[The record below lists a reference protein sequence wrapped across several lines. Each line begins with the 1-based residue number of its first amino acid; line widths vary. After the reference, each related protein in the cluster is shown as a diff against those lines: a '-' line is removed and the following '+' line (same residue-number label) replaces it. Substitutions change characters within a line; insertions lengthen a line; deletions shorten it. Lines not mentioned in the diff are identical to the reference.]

1 MLFTPSMTWSF
12 HHHLHQISEAKMGYR
27 IKPSPGLLIILCSVP
42 NIFCLCP
49 LKCSCS
55 MKNRNVDCSGKS
67 LTALPHGLQDNI
79 THLNL
84 SYNYFSNLDHQLTH
98 FTNLRALDLSHN
110 LFKSLPSHLPRSLW
124 EVYATQ
130 NNITVLHKL
139 DTAYQWN
146 LKVLDVSMNS
156 LQRTVF
162 INNTLISLQLLN
174 LSHNQLWTVP
184 TNMPSNVLT
193 IDLSHN
199 SITQILPGTLVRM
212 PNLQALY
219 LHNNRFTYIPNN
231 AFDQMVYVKEITLHN
246 NPWSCKDT
254 QNMEYLTKWV
264 AARDMLDPCANDTK
278 EQTTKLLLTSYEAT
292 ENITTD
298 DIPLLTTAHSHF
310 LEVQE
315 IKLYKKVQFSEALP
329 TTPLITTEHIMLAST
344 EDSQFTDEGSAD
356 GMIHL
361 DFNNFG
367 KEIENFM
374 SSNEVEEMEVN
385 RPTVSTQNTDKEI
398 SHVILSTHDEAP
410 HNGPEMAMP
419 STTVSLEIQG
429 TTVKLNYI
437 PSSAAPQAAFPKIP
451 FLLLP
456 LPLRIVYGMM

>member
-1 MLFTPSMTWSF
+1 
-12 HHHLHQISEAKMGYR
+12 MGYQA
-27 IKPSPGLLIILCSVP
+27 KPSPGLLIILCSVP

-55 MKNRNVDCSGKS
+55 MKNRNVDCSGRS
-67 LTALPHGLQDNI
+67 LTTLPHGLQENI

-84 SYNYFSNLDHQLTH
+84 SCNYLSNLDHQLTQ
-98 FTNLRALDLSHN
+98 FTNLRTLDLSYN
-110 LFKSLPSHLPRSLW
+110 LLKSLPSHLPRSLW
-124 EVYATQ
+124 EVYATH
-130 NNITVLHKL
+130 NNITMLHKL

-146 LKVLDVSMNS
+146 LKVLDVSKNS

-193 IDLSHN
+193 IDLSYN
-199 SITQILPGTLVRM
+199 SLTQILPGTLVRM
-212 PNLQALY
+212 SDLQVLH

-231 AFDQMVYVKEITLHN
+231 AFDQLVHVREITLHN

-254 QNMEYLTKWV
+254 SNMDYLIKWV
-264 AARDMLDPCANDTK
+264 AARKMINPCDNDTK
-278 EQTTKLLLTSYEAT
+278 EQTVEIMLTPYEAT
-292 ENITTD
+292 NTVTTE
-298 DIPLLTTAHSHF
+298 DIPLLTTNHSHF

-315 IKLYKKVQFSEALP
+315 RKLYKKVQLTETLP
-329 TTPLITTEHIMLAST
+329 TTAFITTEHLLLAST

-367 KEIENFM
+367 KEIDNFL
-374 SSNEVEEMEVN
+374 SSNEVEDIEMYS
-385 RPTVSTQNTDKEI
+385 PTAIPSTDNGISNVFLNTDNE
-398 SHVILSTHDEAP
+398 VP
-410 HNGPEMAMP
+410 HSGLEVVMP
-419 STTVSLEIQG
+419 STTISVEMQS
-429 TTVKLNYI
+429 TTVKLNSL
-437 PSSAAPQAAFPKIP
+437 PSSAALTAASLTIPILCFP
-451 FLLLP
+451 LT
-456 LPLRIVYGMM
+456 LRIVYGMI